1 MSGATVAAH
10 AVELAGYDTSPG
22 TIRFQPSDPLPARLI
37 RKLVKARIAE
47 NLGRSTFSTTE
58 RTKRGVPP
66 EKKEA
71 GRAGVQV
78 RAYFASLPPDGR
90 RAAQKVRE
98 AIRSAAPGAV
108 EAFSYGIPAFRLEGQ
123 PLVWY
128 AAWKQQTSLYPMSA
142 AIVRALGADIEG
154 YETSKGTIRF
164 PLAAPPPSALVRR
177 LVKARIAELRKKK
190 RT

>member
-1 MSGATVAAH
+1 M
-10 AVELAGYDTSPG
+10 
-22 TIRFQPSDPLPARLI
+22 
-37 RKLVKARIAE
+37 
-47 NLGRSTFSTTE
+47 
-58 RTKRGVPP
+58 
-66 EKKEA
+66 
-71 GRAGVQV
+71 
-78 RAYFASLPPDGR
+78 
-90 RAAQKVRE
+90 
-98 AIRSAAPGAV
+98 
-108 EAFSYGIPAFRLEGQ
+108 
-123 PLVWY
+123 WY